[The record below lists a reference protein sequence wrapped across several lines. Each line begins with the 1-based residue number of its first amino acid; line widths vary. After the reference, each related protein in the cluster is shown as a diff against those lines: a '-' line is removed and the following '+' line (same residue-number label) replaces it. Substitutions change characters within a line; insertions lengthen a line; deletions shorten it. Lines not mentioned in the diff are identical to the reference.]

1 MLARMHDHLPNGIG
15 ARLTALRR
23 EQGISIAM
31 LARRSGV
38 RGSIIKSIERD
49 GVGTPEQIVRL
60 GHALEVDPSWLI
72 YGDERAPDA
81 P

>member
-1 MLARMHDHLPNGIG
+1 VYTRPLPDGVG
-15 ARLTALRR
+15 VRLQALRR
-23 EQGISIAM
+23 ERGLSIAS

-38 RGSIIKSIERD
+38 RGSMITSIERD

-72 YGDERAPDA
+72 YGDERVADRP
-81 P
+81 